1 MLRTVKPKNAR
12 SKRALEAREPKEV
25 EDPRTVIF
33 VKGTHTGE
41 RLNTVMKDL
50 MALKRP
56 YSVSFSK
63 KNTIRPFEDHSS
75 LEFWAL
81 KNDASIFVVGQN
93 SKKRPDNLTFARI
106 FDNRLL
112 DMCEVGVENI
122 VSMEQLKTP
131 KSTPGHKP
139 LMHFSSELF
148 DSHPRYTQ
156 LKTMLMDLFNGQ
168 VIDSV
173 CLSGLEHVISV
184 TVAPDTQDLIS
195 ASSATLPTVH
205 VRTYT
210 FKMLP
215 SGVKTPRVEL
225 TPMGPHF
232 DLVLRRNREADED
245 LMKAALKRSKIAK
258 KDTESGLGKKRKNL
272 EVDEM
277 GDLRGRVHVGS
288 QSLDKLQRKKVKA
301 LRGDDSERVRKRVR
315 T

>member
-1 MLRTVKPKNAR
+1 
-12 SKRALEAREPKEV
+12 
-25 EDPRTVIF
+25 
-33 VKGTHTGE
+33 
-41 RLNTVMKDL
+41 
-50 MALKRP
+50 
-56 YSVSFSK
+56 
-63 KNTIRPFEDHSS
+63 
-75 LEFWAL
+75 
-81 KNDASIFVVGQN
+81 
-93 SKKRPDNLTFARI
+93 
-106 FDNRLL
+106 
-112 DMCEVGVENI
+112 
-122 VSMEQLKTP
+122 
-131 KSTPGHKP
+131 
-139 LMHFSSELF
+139 MHFSSELF

-195 ASSATLPTVH
+195 ASSASLPTVH